1 MEVSEDIY
9 RITMENNQALISPVA
24 VIAFSAL
31 SACGQGNKALYQALS
46 KNQSALA
53 PLELLDVPFKTYVG
67 AITQPLHSLDPDLI
81 DFDSRNS
88 RVALTA
94 LNDIDAGVRVAM
106 EEVKSKYGSQR
117 VGVVIGT
124 STSGLNET
132 EDAYMELLKT
142 DKLPA
147 DFHFVK
153 QHAYQATARFLQR
166 ELGLSGVCYAVS
178 TACSSGAKAIAAGQ
192 RLIASGVCDAVLVGG
207 VDTLCRLTLRGFHSL
222 DLVAES
228 PCTPMDKNRQ
238 GLSIGEAAGLLVL
251 EKCCSSNLSNM
262 KILAVGESADA
273 YHMSTPHPEG
283 IGAVLAMNNSLKK
296 AGVSFDMLDY
306 LNLHATATK
315 INDRVES
322 AAVYSIFANNLKC
335 SGTKGLTG
343 HTLGASGA
351 LETIITLLAL
361 QYQFIP
367 GTYGLEELE
376 GDCKLQV
383 VKTPLYEQKLQIAMS
398 NSFGFGG
405 NNASVLVGL

>member
-1 MEVSEDIY
+1 MN
-9 RITMENNQALISPVA
+9 NNQALISPVA
-24 VIAFSAL
+24 VIAYSAL

-46 KNQSALA
+46 ENHSGLA
-53 PLELLDVPFKTYVG
+53 PLELLNVPFNTYVG
-67 AITQPLHSLDPDLI
+67 AISQPLQSLHPELI
-81 DFDSRNS
+81 DYDTRNS

-94 LNDIDAGVRVAM
+94 LNDIDSGVRVAI
-106 EEVKSKYGSQR
+106 EELKSKYGSQR
-117 VGVVIGT
+117 IGVVIGT
-124 STSGLNET
+124 STSGLYET
-132 EDAYMELLKT
+132 EEAYSELIKT
-142 DKLPA
+142 NKMPA

-153 QHAYQATARFLQR
+153 QHAYQATARFLQV
-166 ELGLSGVCYAVS
+166 ELGLCGVCYAVS

-192 RLIASGVCDAVLVGG
+192 RLIASDVCDAVLVGG

-222 DLVAES
+222 DLVSEN
-228 PCTPMDKNRQ
+228 PCKPMDRNRQ
-238 GLSIGEAAGLLVL
+238 GLNIGEAAGLLVL
-251 EKCCSSNLSNM
+251 EKCCSSNANNM
-262 KILAVGESADA
+262 KLLAVGESADA

-283 IGAVLAMNNSLKK
+283 VGAISAMKNSLLM
-296 AGVSFDMLDY
+296 AGLSVDMLDY

-322 AAVYSIFANNLKC
+322 AAVYSIFADNVKC

-367 GTYGLEELE
+367 GTHGLEELE
-376 GDCKLQV
+376 VDCKCQV
-383 VKTPLYEQKLQIAMS
+383 VKTPLHDQKLKIAMS

>member
-1 MEVSEDIY
+1 MN
-9 RITMENNQALISPVA
+9 NNQALISPVA
-24 VIAFSAL
+24 VIAYSAL

-46 KNQSALA
+46 ENHSGLA
-53 PLELLDVPFKTYVG
+53 PLELLNVPFKTYVG
-67 AITQPLHSLDPDLI
+67 AISQPLQSLHPELI
-81 DFDSRNS
+81 DYDTRNS

-94 LNDIDAGVRVAM
+94 LNDIDSGVRVAI
-106 EEVKSKYGSQR
+106 EELKSKYGSQR
-117 VGVVIGT
+117 IGVVIGT
-124 STSGLNET
+124 STSGLYET
-132 EDAYMELLKT
+132 EEAYLELIKT
-142 DKLPA
+142 NKMPA

-153 QHAYQATARFLQR
+153 QHAYQATARFLQV
-166 ELGLSGVCYAVS
+166 ELGLFGVCYAVS

-192 RLIASGVCDAVLVGG
+192 RLIASDVCDAVLVGG

-222 DLVAES
+222 DLVSEN
-228 PCTPMDKNRQ
+228 PCTPMDRNRQ
-238 GLSIGEAAGLLVL
+238 GLNIGEAAGLLVL
-251 EKCCSSNLSNM
+251 EKCCSSNANNM
-262 KILAVGESADA
+262 KLLAVGESADA

-283 IGAVLAMNNSLKK
+283 IGAISAMKNSLLM
-296 AGVSFDMLDY
+296 AGLSVDMLDY

-322 AAVYSIFANNLKC
+322 AAVYSIFADNVKC

-367 GTYGLEELE
+367 GTHGLEELE
-376 GDCKLQV
+376 VDCKCQV
-383 VKTPLYEQKLQIAMS
+383 VKTPLHDQKLKIAMS